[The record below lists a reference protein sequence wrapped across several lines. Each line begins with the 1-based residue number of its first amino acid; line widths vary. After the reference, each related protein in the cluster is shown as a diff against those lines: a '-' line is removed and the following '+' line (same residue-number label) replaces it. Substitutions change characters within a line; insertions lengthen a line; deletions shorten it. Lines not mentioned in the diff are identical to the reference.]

1 MTTIFYHAH
10 CADGFAAAFAA
21 WLVFGDRPG
30 VQYLP
35 VSYGQPVPDLAGGH
49 GKHTVYILDFSWPRP
64 VLEALAAREDVE
76 AVTVIDHHQTSAAD
90 LEGIPWIDINFPQA
104 SKIRAFFEMERS
116 GAVLAWLHFH
126 DTTVPELFRY
136 VQDRDLWQWKLPNSR
151 AISAALKLRKYRN
164 FDSWRE
170 LLSGWD
176 DHIKP
181 RLVLEGSAIVEA
193 EETMLDSLVALAET
207 WSDSEGRPFVRCNS
221 PVLQSELGARLLLE
235 FPDAHYADIW
245 SECRGERRH
254 SLRSRRIENVDVS
267 AIAKS
272 HGGGGH
278 RCAAGYTEVLP

>member
-10 CADGFAAAFAA
+10 CADGFASAFAA

-76 AVTVIDHHQTSAAD
+76 AVTVIDHHQTAAAD
-90 LEGIPWIDINFPQA
+90 LAGIPWIDINFPQA

-126 DTTVPELFRY
+126 YTTVPELFRY

-193 EETMLDSLVALAET
+193 EETMLDGLAELR
-207 WSDSEGRPFVRCNS
+207 EGKIDGHGRSYVRCNS
-221 PVLQSELGARLLLE
+221 PVLQSELCERLLRDD
-235 FPDAHYADIW
+235 PDAAYADVW
-245 SECRGERRH
+245 AEWDGVRRH
-254 SLRSRRIENVDVS
+254 SLRARQGDDVDVS

-278 RCAAGYTEVLP
+278 RCAAGYKEVLP